1 LPVGFTEQEQI
12 DFALQALKLMDLT
25 EAFAPFVVLAGHAS
39 HSHNNP
45 HHASLECGA
54 CGGASS
60 GFNAKLLAMICNRPN
75 VRQGLKQ
82 AGVYIPET
90 TVFAA
95 AEHHTSTDTLAWV
108 YVPDTL
114 SALALDAYESLND
127 AMPMISEQANR
138 ERLDKLPT
146 IGRVNH
152 PVEEAQRFA
161 SDWSEVRPEWGLA
174 KNASFIIGRR
184 QLTKGIDLEG
194 RTFLHNYDWRKD
206 KDGT

>member
-1 LPVGFTEQEQI
+1 MKKPETKLTIDREFDRTSDLPVGFTEQEQI

-82 AGVYIPET
+82 AGVVIPR
-90 TVFAA
+90 
-95 AEHHTSTDTLAWV
+95 
-108 YVPDTL
+108 PR
-114 SALALDAYESLND
+114 SLRQQN
-127 AMPMISEQANR
+127 II
-138 ERLDKLPT
+138 RLL
-146 IGRVNH
+146 IRWHGYMCQIH
-152 PVEEAQRFA
+152 Y
-161 SDWSEVRPEWGLA
+161 L
-174 KNASFIIGRR
+174 
-184 QLTKGIDLEG
+184 LL
-194 RTFLHNYDWRKD
+194 L
-206 KDGT
+206 

>member
-1 LPVGFTEQEQI
+1 MSIRLCLEKVARLYKNKTKWLKKPETKLTIDREFDRTSDLPVGFTEQEQI

-90 TVFAA
+90 TV
-95 AEHHTSTDTLAWV
+95 LRQQ
-108 YVPDTL
+108 
-114 SALALDAYESLND
+114 N
-127 AMPMISEQANR
+127 
-138 ERLDKLPT
+138 
-146 IGRVNH
+146 
-152 PVEEAQRFA
+152 
-161 SDWSEVRPEWGLA
+161 
-174 KNASFIIGRR
+174 IIHLLIRWHGYMCQTHY
-184 QLTKGIDLEG
+184 QL
-194 RTFLHNYDWRKD
+194 
-206 KDGT
+206 